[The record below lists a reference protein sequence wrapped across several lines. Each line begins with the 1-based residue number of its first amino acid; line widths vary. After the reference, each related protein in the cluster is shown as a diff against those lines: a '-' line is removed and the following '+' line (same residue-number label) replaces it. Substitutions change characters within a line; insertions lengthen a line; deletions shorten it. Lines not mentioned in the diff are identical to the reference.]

1 MCFIWNKSRE
11 IENGN
16 HKIEYRRGIWT
27 GMGTDKTCDVV
38 QSGTKEEPVTDR
50 SGIVFQSIIK
60 CISSSE
66 GVLTSRGSQD
76 VFQ

>member
-1 MCFIWNKSRE
+1 MCFIWNKSGE

-27 GMGTDKTCDVV
+27 GMGMDKTCDVV
-38 QSGTKEEPVTDR
+38 QSGTEEEPVTDR
-50 SGIVFQSIIK
+50 SRIVFRSIIK

-66 GVLTSRGSQD
+66 GVPTSRGSQD
-76 VFQ
+76 AFR